1 MAHTPH
7 TKLFLSSLVQ
17 IIFKFK
23 GLEGDVMN
31 TKVKSILMI
40 IVAVAVTIVLCNIYN
55 RNRLCN
61 QIGESEVYSIY
72 LSSRAIDLCY
82 SDERADIPYQLTS
95 AALYLQKAHAH
106 IDSATASLLGVDS
119 RKAFVG
125 SIEYVAR
132 FILSGGNTKDGYIRP
147 AAQIDSEMNKD
158 ETLFYQKLS
167 EILQE
172 IYSRQLSFIEDSY
185 SLKFKKISL
194 HDINALSL
202 EFQTKCAA
210 LFNVQE

>member
-1 MAHTPH
+1 M
-7 TKLFLSSLVQ
+7 
-17 IIFKFK
+17 
-23 GLEGDVMN
+23 
-31 TKVKSILMI
+31 
-40 IVAVAVTIVLCNIYN
+40 
-55 RNRLCN
+55 
-61 QIGESEVYSIY
+61 
-72 LSSRAIDLCY
+72 
-82 SDERADIPYQLTS
+82 
-95 AALYLQKAHAH
+95 
-106 IDSATASLLGVDS
+106 
-119 RKAFVG
+119 
-125 SIEYVAR
+125 AR